1 MGMEEL
7 TFEAYKRS
15 YWDYFLVPEKRFA
28 AASRP
33 LRVIYDAIGSGNG
46 RLHGA

>member
-33 LRVIYDAIGSGNG
+33 LRQHLRHD
-46 RLHGA
+46 RLW